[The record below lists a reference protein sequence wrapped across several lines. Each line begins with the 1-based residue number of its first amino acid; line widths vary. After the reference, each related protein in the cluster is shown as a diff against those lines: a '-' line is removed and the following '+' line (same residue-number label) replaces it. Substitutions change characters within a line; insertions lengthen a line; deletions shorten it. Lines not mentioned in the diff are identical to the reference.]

1 MKNGNYKKYF
11 TNAVKNTYPNTSDF
25 LIAEIDKNFKY
36 ISKDTNFA
44 LSSAN
49 PIDRRLDFSAYFL
62 ALIKTLDGQGETF
75 ETIREICLEIVT
87 EYVRPKNKF
96 QQFLKRLPAKLTN
109 TWLANIFLKSF
120 AKKVSQKAHQDG
132 FVAKIITDKN
142 ETFGFGYGFDILE
155 CGICKLFKKH
165 NYEKYSSILCE
176 VDEITSRLAGLKLIR
191 TGTIA
196 LGAKKCDFRFKKE
209 NAERKQ
215 QVPIRQ

>member
-1 MKNGNYKKYF
+1 MDNYKKYF
-11 TNAVKNTYPNTSDF
+11 SKAVKNTYPNNSDF
-25 LIAEIDKNFKY
+25 LIAETEKNFTG
-36 ISKDTNFA
+36 ISNDTNFA

-49 PIDRRLDFSAYFL
+49 PIDKRLGFCAYFL
-62 ALIKTLDGQGETF
+62 AFIKTLDGQGETF
-75 ETIREICLEIVT
+75 ETIREICLKIVI
-87 EYVRPKNKF
+87 EYVRPKNKI

-109 TWLANIFLKSF
+109 TWLTNIFLKAFS
-120 AKKVSQKAHQDG
+120 KKVSKKAHPDG

-176 VDEITSRLAGLKLIR
+176 VDEITSSLAGLKLIR

-209 NAERKQ
+209 IILGGRHG
-215 QVPIRQ
+215 